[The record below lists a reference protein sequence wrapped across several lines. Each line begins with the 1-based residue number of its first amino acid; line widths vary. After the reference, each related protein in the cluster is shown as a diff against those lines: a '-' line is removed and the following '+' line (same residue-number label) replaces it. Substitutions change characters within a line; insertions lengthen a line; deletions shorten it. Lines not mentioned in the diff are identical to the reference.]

1 MALPSMATEE
11 NDSKISEPSSIKP
24 LQAVNLMSDL
34 ELSDAPLELAD
45 NVKLVFSGQESEVP
59 PDNVIKTASHDLS
72 SAEEVQTLDEI
83 SEEIEEDLSEGSKL
97 NTKSNH
103 SSRGKSHRP
112 KDSKKSERSTYDKTD
127 HTSKSSSHDERRSR
141 KSRSDSRHSRSNSK
155 SKYTSQNISKH
166 SSDTSEK
173 QKKRRSRHS
182 NTESSKHS
190 KHRTNV
196 SLTRSDV
203 SYTTDFSE
211 SSRQTET
218 ENSKKS
224 SLGPRSAV
232 SSTKVHSIA
241 EMGKKRSKVIM

>member
-1 MALPSMATEE
+1 MALPSVATEE

-24 LQAVNLMSDL
+24 LEAVNLMSDL

-112 KDSKKSERSTYDKTD
+112 KDSKKSEQSTYDKTD

-166 SSDTSEK
+166 SSYTSEK

-182 NTESSKHS
+182 NTESS

-218 ENSKKS
+218 ESSKKS
-224 SLGPRSAV
+224 SSGPRSAV

-241 EMGKKRSKVIM
+241 EMGKERSKVIM